1 MRRTIFCVVLG
12 ALLVMVTPA
21 AAYAALVAEWRMD
34 ETSGNTMVDSATGVG
49 GPNSGTISGGVE
61 IDQAPLAGGRAY
73 EFDGSTGFVSVPDNS
88 SLDPGAASIT
98 LSAVVRVAD
107 APMSDDS
114 YDLIRK
120 GVTTTPGGDW
130 KMEIKRTSNP
140 SVGKLL
146 CVFKGTG
153 GAVQKMANR
162 DLVDGNVHR
171 VECIKT
177 GNSVTAVV
185 DGARSSTSASAGS
198 IANDQ
203 PVVLGS
209 KVAGD
214 DVLRGVMDQVKV
226 SIG

>member
-1 MRRTIFCVVLG
+1 
-12 ALLVMVTPA
+12 
-21 AAYAALVAEWRMD
+21 
-34 ETSGNTMVDSATGVG
+34 
-49 GPNSGTISGGVE
+49 
-61 IDQAPLAGGRAY
+61 
-73 EFDGSTGFVSVPDNS
+73 VPDNS

-162 DLVDGNVHR
+162 DLVDGKLHR